1 MQTAGEV
8 LPQLGSVALQAGEHA
23 GENIE
28 RVVAGKQPKPF
39 EYEDKGTMAAIA
51 RGAAVAQ
58 LHGGRTM
65 KGEMA
70 FLAWGA
76 VHLTLLSAWEDRTKA
91 VVDWTWGGFTHERAG
106 RILVGEKEK

>member
-1 MQTAGEV
+1 
-8 LPQLGSVALQAGEHA
+8 
-23 GENIE
+23 
-28 RVVAGKQPKPF
+28 
-39 EYEDKGTMAAIA
+39 MAAIA

-65 KGEMA
+65 KGKLA

-91 VVDWTWGGFTHERAG
+91 MVDWTWGGFTHERPG